1 MFIATRKGKEGNELD
16 EVTSEKITQ
25 LEEIQSQ
32 TQGQSSL
39 AEERFNEVMEIER
52 GGRVRLYGRGVMQKS
67 LRKTV
72 IDDVAAKVQQEQ
84 VNEDVQKRLD
94 QHNSVLAT
102 GFQTALAALQ
112 QANPSWV
119 IPTGIFDFLLNA
131 HSPGDASSAQ
141 DRVSHEQIPSS
152 SAMHNPS

>member
-1 MFIATRKGKEGNELD
+1 MM
-16 EVTSEKITQ
+16 
-25 LEEIQSQ
+25 EIQSQ

-39 AEERFNEVMEIER
+39 ADERFNEVMGIER
-52 GGRVRLYGRGVMQKS
+52 GGRVRLYGREVTQKS
-67 LRKTV
+67 LGKRV

-84 VNEDVQKRLD
+84 GNEDVQKRLD

-112 QANPSWV
+112 QANPSLV
-119 IPTGIFDFLLNA
+119 IPTGIFDFLLTA

-141 DRVSHEQIPSS
+141 DRV
-152 SAMHNPS
+152 